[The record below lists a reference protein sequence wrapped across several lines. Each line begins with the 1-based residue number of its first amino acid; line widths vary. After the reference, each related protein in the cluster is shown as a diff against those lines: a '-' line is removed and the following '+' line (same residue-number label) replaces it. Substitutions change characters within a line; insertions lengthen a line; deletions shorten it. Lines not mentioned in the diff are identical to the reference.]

1 MSIYYIEDK
10 NGDIFSTDGK
20 RRFIRLS
27 GKAAYEYLSIHRG
40 KRFYKLTAEEDNEDS
55 IFVEVPP
62 SKVRKIRKGER
73 RAQYVADIK
82 KESGISEISLYAIQ
96 EGDFGGR
103 FSGEEVIEDSETDV
117 ENEAI
122 HRIQLEKLYQAIQT
136 LTDDEK
142 ELVARLYSDKPMT
155 VRELSKEWN
164 VHYSTISRKH
174 NVILKKLKKL
184 LK

>member
-1 MSIYYIEDK
+1 M
-10 NGDIFSTDGK
+10 
-20 RRFIRLS
+20 
-27 GKAAYEYLSIHRG
+27 
-40 KRFYKLTAEEDNEDS
+40 
-55 IFVEVPP
+55 
-62 SKVRKIRKGER
+62 
-73 RAQYVADIK
+73 
-82 KESGISEISLYAIQ
+82 
-96 EGDFGGR
+96 
-103 FSGEEVIEDSETDV
+103 IEDSETDV

>member
-73 RAQYVADIK
+73 YKRNFFVCNSRGRLRWK
-82 KESGISEISLYAIQ
+82 IQ
-96 EGDFGGR
+96 RRGGD
-103 FSGEEVIEDSETDV
+103 
-117 ENEAI
+117 
-122 HRIQLEKLYQAIQT
+122 
-136 LTDDEK
+136 
-142 ELVARLYSDKPMT
+142 
-155 VRELSKEWN
+155 
-164 VHYSTISRKH
+164 
-174 NVILKKLKKL
+174 
-184 LK
+184 